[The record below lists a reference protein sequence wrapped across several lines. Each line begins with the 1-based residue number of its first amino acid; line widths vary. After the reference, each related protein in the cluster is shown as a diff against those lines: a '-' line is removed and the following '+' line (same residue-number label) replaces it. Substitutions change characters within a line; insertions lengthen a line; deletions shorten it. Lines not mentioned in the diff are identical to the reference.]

1 MTTGFTGVVEMINQ
15 FEAAADQAS
24 AVNLLFFK
32 NFSTSCQRV
41 VLRMVCEVG
50 VLACGV
56 AWCCALLI

>member
-1 MTTGFTGVVEMINQ
+1 MVEMINQ

-41 VLRMVCEVG
+41 VLRMICEVG